1 MTVQSP
7 LQQVAERFETMEE
20 LDPIAEKLTTWFDGV
35 VKPGPLKDLLAG
47 TWFGHALHPPLTAA
61 TIGAWISATFLDSF
75 GGERSRKAADRLIM
89 FGLMSAVPTIAAGW
103 NELADTDGKPKRLA
117 TAHALG
123 NAAVVTLFDLSWLS
137 RKAGWRGLGRLL
149 ALAGMGLVAGTA
161 GIGGHLSFIRG
172 VGVNQT
178 AFEKPR
184 NRWTA
189 VLADEELPEAK
200 LTRAS
205 LDGIELVLYRTEG
218 MIYALSNRCSH
229 RGGPLF
235 RGQVDDGGECL
246 TVQCPWHKSVF
257 CMEDG
262 EIEQGPATAPQ
273 PAYEARINEGKVEV
287 RPRAASR

>member
-1 MTVQSP
+1 MQSP
-7 LQQVAERFETMEE
+7 LQQVAERFEAMEE
-20 LDPIAEKLTTWFDGV
+20 LDPVAEQLTTWFDV
-35 VKPGPLKDLLAG
+35 AVKPGPLKDFLSG

-61 TIGAWISATFLDSF
+61 TVGSLFSAVFLDTF
-75 GGERSRKAADRLIM
+75 GGERSRKAADRLII
-89 FGLMSAVPTIAAGW
+89 FGLLCAVPTIASGW

-123 NAAVVTLFDLSWLS
+123 NVGVVGLFKLSWLS
-137 RKAGWRGLGRLL
+137 RKAGFRGLGRLL
-149 ALAGMGLVAGTA
+149 ALGGAGLVAGTA

-205 LDGIELVLYRTEG
+205 ADGIEVVLYRREG
-218 MIYALSNRCSH
+218 VVYALSNRCSH

-235 RGQVDDGGECL
+235 RGKVDDSGGCL
-246 TVQCPWHKSVF
+246 TVTCPWHKSRF

-262 EIEQGPATAPQ
+262 SIEQGPATAPQ
-273 PAYEARINEGKVEV
+273 PAWEARINEGKVEV
-287 RPRAASR
+287 RPRAGG